1 MVIADA
7 RRAATEHARRTYDR
21 IAGEYD
27 AYVGYAER
35 YLLGE
40 GRHWVCRQ
48 ALGDVLEI
56 GVGTGRNL
64 PYYPGHVRLTGI
76 DLNPAMLDIA
86 RRRAADLGREVELR
100 LGDAQALDLPDS
112 QFDTVV
118 ATLALS
124 SIPDDHS
131 AVTEVR
137 RVLRPGGRFIVLD
150 FARSPHLTVRVIQ
163 RLLGPYLARRY
174 AFHPQ
179 RQPLDAMAAE
189 GFVVERLER
198 SRWGIVERVTAQKPV
213 LRSARQTSRV
223 RRG

>member
-1 MVIADA
+1 MTADA
-7 RRAATEHARRTYDR
+7 RRAATEHARRAYDR
-21 IAGEYD
+21 IADEYD
-27 AYVGYAER
+27 DYVRYAET
-35 YLLGE
+35 YLLGD
-40 GRHWVCRQ
+40 GRHWVCSQ
-48 ALGDVLEI
+48 AVGDVLEI

-64 PYYPGHVRLTGI
+64 PYYPAHVRLTGV

-86 RRRAADLGREVELR
+86 RRRVADLGREVDLR

-124 SIPDDHS
+124 SIPDDHR
-131 AVTEVR
+131 AVSEVR

-150 FARSPHLTVRVIQ
+150 FVRSPHRAIRVIQ

-179 RQPLDAMAAE
+179 RQPLDALAAE
-189 GFVVERLER
+189 GFVVKLLER
-198 SRWGIVERVTAQKPV
+198 SRCGIVARVTARKPA
-213 LRSARQTSRV
+213 LRNSRQASRTG
-223 RRG
+223 RG